1 MIHWIVKVHLTRIHL
16 HLLRIRMLSISQKPL
31 TKVTFLFFAFYFCL
45 SSYPFFFF
53 PKDQLLKARTS
64 IVKRVRSVGK
74 SSRNTPSKHHHPL
87 PRSQSQS
94 PHPPPLATLPPV
106 SPSPSSALGSGSKSP
121 NPVSPF
127 DFSSPSSATTP
138 RRNHHYPSSSASD
151 SDAFNQSS
159 EATYKGKITFFTSFF
174 CFVFYPSNH
183 YPFSYSKIN
192 C

>member
-1 MIHWIVKVHLTRIHL
+1 MELLKVDSLD
-16 HLLRIRMLSISQKPL
+16 SEG
-31 TKVTFLFFAFYFCL
+31 
-45 SSYPFFFF
+45 SSYTDPSSSASDSDAFNQSETTYKGNFFILCLLLLLELLSFLFF

-106 SPSPSSALGSGSKSP
+106 SPSPSSALGSGSKFP

-138 RRNHHYPSSSASD
+138 RRNLHHPSSSASD

-159 EATYKGKITFFTSFF
+159 EATYKGKIAFFTSFF
-174 CFVFYPSNH
+174 FCIS
-183 YPFSYSKIN
+183 PF
-192 C
+192 